1 LVSFHNY
8 FLSFWNENMFWIDSS
23 TWAQYVET
31 LYNFIINVLTG
42 QENKVRV
49 DTSQAGEGA
58 LSVNIR
64 AAGQEV
70 RHSIQVCAQFI
81 FNRLVGML
89 KCDI

>member
-1 LVSFHNY
+1 MIFS
-8 FLSFWNENMFWIDSS
+8 
-23 TWAQYVET
+23 
-31 LYNFIINVLTG
+31 G

-70 RHSIQVCAQFI
+70 RHSIQVKIQKSKQTI
-81 FNRLVGML
+81 FFTCNFRFTIVGKVL
-89 KCDI
+89 LSLQILNVQVQNTSPSGIWQG

>member
-1 LVSFHNY
+1 MAVIVIVVF
-8 FLSFWNENMFWIDSS
+8 
-23 TWAQYVET
+23 V
-31 LYNFIINVLTG
+31 G

-70 RHSIQVCAQFI
+70 RHSIQV
-81 FNRLVGML
+81 LS
-89 KCDI
+89 

>member
-1 LVSFHNY
+1 MQKIVVGKIIY
-8 FLSFWNENMFWIDSS
+8 FLVVNAAFSHLLHIYMRIQFVHLSFKSFLSILLKPKYYIS
-23 TWAQYVET
+23 
-31 LYNFIINVLTG
+31 G

-70 RHSIQVCAQFI
+70 RHSIQVK
-81 FNRLVGML
+81 LL
-89 KCDI
+89 K

>member
-1 LVSFHNY
+1 MTRNCGLR
-8 FLSFWNENMFWIDSS
+8 ECKTWI
-23 TWAQYVET
+23 
-31 LYNFIINVLTG
+31 FLTG

-70 RHSIQVCAQFI
+70 RHSIQVR
-81 FNRLVGML
+81 FNLVFQQML
-89 KCDI
+89 SKRAIKLAFV